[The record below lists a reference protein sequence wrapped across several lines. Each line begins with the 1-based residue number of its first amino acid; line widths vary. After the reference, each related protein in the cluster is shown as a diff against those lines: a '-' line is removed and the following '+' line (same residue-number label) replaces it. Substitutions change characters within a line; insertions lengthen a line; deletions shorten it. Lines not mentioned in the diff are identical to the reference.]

1 MGVDIEGSGKI
12 LMNQKR
18 ILKTILVR
26 HGETIGNVRGIVQGQ
41 SDTPLTEKGIA
52 STLKK
57 AEKIHDMEFDALFC
71 SDLSR
76 TVETLKLIQGK
87 IMGLPE
93 PVHTRDL
100 REIDFGDLTGRVKKE
115 IMPTILEH
123 KEAPDVPY
131 PNGESGGQF
140 IARVKGFFKMLMD
153 RHAGGQVLVITHF
166 GVMETA
172 ARQFTGP
179 PSYENIH
186 IGSDDVWRMTF
197 SHDWSATREVL

>member
-1 MGVDIEGSGKI
+1 MGQEKKLRVV
-12 LMNQKR
+12 
-18 ILKTILVR
+18 LVR

-57 AEKIHDMEFDALFC
+57 AEKIQDMEFDAVFC

-87 IMGLPE
+87 IKGLPD
-93 PVHTRDL
+93 PVHTREL
-100 REIDFGDLTGRVKKE
+100 REIDFGDLTGRLKKE

-123 KEAPDVPY
+123 KQAPDVPY
-131 PNGESGGQF
+131 PDGESGGAF

-153 RHAGGQVLVITHF
+153 RHEKGQILIITHF

-186 IGSDDVWRMTF
+186 IGPDDVWRMTF
-197 SHDWSATREVL
+197 AHDWSATREVL

>member
-1 MGVDIEGSGKI
+1 MGQEKKLRAV
-12 LMNQKR
+12 
-18 ILKTILVR
+18 LVR

-57 AEKIHDMEFDALFC
+57 AEKIQDMEFDAVFC

-87 IMGLPE
+87 IKGLPD
-93 PVHTRDL
+93 PVHTREL
-100 REIDFGDLTGRVKKE
+100 REIDFGDLTGRLKKE

-123 KEAPDVPY
+123 KQAPDVPY
-131 PNGESGGQF
+131 PDGESGGAF

-153 RHAGGQVLVITHF
+153 RHEKGQILIITHF

-186 IGSDDVWRMTF
+186 IGPDDVWRMTF
-197 SHDWSATREVL
+197 AHDWSATREVL

>member
-1 MGVDIEGSGKI
+1 MGQEKKLRVV
-12 LMNQKR
+12 
-18 ILKTILVR
+18 LVR

-57 AEKIHDMEFDALFC
+57 AEKIQDMEFDAVFC

-76 TVETLKLIQGK
+76 TVETLKLIQEK
-87 IMGLPE
+87 ITGLPD

-100 REIDFGDLTGRVKKE
+100 REIDFGDLTGRLKKD

-131 PNGESGGQF
+131 PNGESGGAF

-153 RHAGGQVLVITHF
+153 RHTDGQILVITHF

-186 IGSDDVWRMTF
+186 IGPDDVWRMTF
-197 SHDWSATREVL
+197 ANDWSATREVL

>member
-1 MGVDIEGSGKI
+1 MDP
-12 LMNQKR
+12 KR
-18 ILKTILVR
+18 ILKTIFVR
-26 HGETIGNVRGIVQGQ
+26 HGETIGNVKGIVQGQ
-41 SDTPLTEKGIA
+41 WDTPLTAKGIE
-52 STLKK
+52 STLRK
-57 AEKIHDMEFDALFC
+57 AEKIQDMAFDAVFC

-87 IMGLPE
+87 ITGLPD
-93 PVHTRDL
+93 PVYTRDL
-100 REIDFGDLTGRVKKE
+100 REIDFGDLSGRLKRE
-115 IMPTILEH
+115 IMPTILAH

-140 IARVKGFFKMLMD
+140 IARVKGFFKMLID
-153 RHAGGQVLVITHF
+153 RHTAGQILVVTHF

-186 IGSDDVWRMTF
+186 IGPDDVWRMTF
-197 SHDWSATREVL
+197 AHDGSTTRKVL

>member
-1 MGVDIEGSGKI
+1 MGQEEKLRVA
-12 LMNQKR
+12 
-18 ILKTILVR
+18 LVR
-26 HGETIGNVRGIVQGQ
+26 HGETIGNVQGIVQGQ
-41 SDTPLTEKGIA
+41 SDTPLTARGVE
-52 STLKK
+52 STLRK
-57 AEKIHDMEFDALFC
+57 AEKIQDMEFDAVFC

-87 IMGLPE
+87 IKGLPD

-100 REIDFGDLTGRVKKE
+100 REIDFGDLTGRMKKE

-153 RHAGGQVLVITHF
+153 RHPGGQILVVTHF

-186 IGSDDVWRMTF
+186 IGPDDVWRITF
-197 SHDWSATREVL
+197 AHDWSATREVL

>member
-1 MGVDIEGSGKI
+1 MGQEKELRVV
-12 LMNQKR
+12 
-18 ILKTILVR
+18 LVR

-57 AEKIHDMEFDALFC
+57 AEKIQDMEFDAVFC

-87 IMGLPE
+87 IKGLPD
-93 PVHTRDL
+93 PVHTREL
-100 REIDFGDLTGRVKKE
+100 REIDFGDLTGRLKKE

-123 KEAPDVPY
+123 KQAPDVPY
-131 PNGESGGQF
+131 PDGESGGAF

-153 RHAGGQVLVITHF
+153 RHEKGQILIITHF

-186 IGSDDVWRMTF
+186 IGPDDVWRMTF
-197 SHDWSATREVL
+197 AHDWSATREVL